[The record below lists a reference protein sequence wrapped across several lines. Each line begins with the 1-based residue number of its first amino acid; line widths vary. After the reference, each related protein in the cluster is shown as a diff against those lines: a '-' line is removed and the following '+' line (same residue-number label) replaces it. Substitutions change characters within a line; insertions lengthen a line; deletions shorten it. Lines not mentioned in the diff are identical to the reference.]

1 MNRILVS
8 AIVVAALAGGA
19 VVVNKMKGS
28 ALEAA
33 STKDARVDTA
43 KTFAPQGSP
52 ASAPL
57 LPKLIELSASDLGAA
72 ETREVRRELPLTGQ
86 LRPIHQAL
94 MRARV
99 AGEVIELRV
108 KEGEAVVSGQ
118 VLARID
124 PMESRAR
131 LDERQAT
138 LAASKATWEN
148 NERTRKNNEELLRK
162 GFISQSAYDTT
173 LANSTV
179 AQAQVKAAEANVTL
193 ARRTLDDTTIKA
205 PFAGLIAERSAQV
218 GDKASVDMKLLNLVD
233 LSRMEVEAGVPASE
247 IPRVAPGQEVN
258 FKVEGFGEKLFKGKI
273 ARINPQ
279 SQAGSRSIIVY
290 VEVLNPDGALKGGMF
305 AKGGLTLTRR
315 DAVTAVP
322 ISALREERG
331 ETVVYAIENNRL
343 ARIPVKTGT
352 RNEDEAWAEITASDN
367 ARIKPGIK
375 VVKSNL
381 GALNSGVEVKVTDGR
396 SAPAAVPVAA
406 APATAPTAT
415 AAVPPAA
422 AAPASI
428 APGST
433 TPSAGK

>member
-1 MNRILVS
+1 MNKFLVS

-28 ALEAA
+28 APEGA
-33 STKDARVDTA
+33 STKDVQADTA
-43 KTFAPQGSP
+43 KTVASQGSP
-52 ASAPL
+52 ANTPVA
-57 LPKLIELSASDLGAA
+57 PKLIELSASDLGAA

-99 AGEVIELRV
+99 AGEVIEMRV
-108 KEGEAVVSGQ
+108 KEGETVVSGQ

-131 LDERQAT
+131 LDVRQAT
-138 LAASKATWEN
+138 LAANKATWEN

-179 AQAQVKAAEANVTL
+179 AQAQVKAAEANVAL

-343 ARIPVKTGT
+343 ARIPVKTGA

-367 ARIKPGIK
+367 ARVKPGIR

-381 GALNSGVEVKVTDGR
+381 GILNSGVEVKVTDGR
-396 SAPAAVPVAA
+396 SAPAA
-406 APATAPTAT
+406 
-415 AAVPPAA
+415 AA
-422 AAPASI
+422 AAPASM
-428 APGST
+428 APGS
-433 TPSAGK
+433 GK